1 MLQYIFRNKKAD
13 FPSTAVVWR
22 LMYGYIRTRL
32 KHEKENNLTCFV
44 PKREKEKSPC
54 SIFLPA
60 CRSRE
65 KRNFSHEDL
74 SFLFFHTSDRG
85 IVSFCDKY
93 ELQKLPLYFPFFPLS
108 LHTALKTEGLL
119 CLTGIRILLSVYF
132 SHVGSEQKSL
142 SFLHNPADFLPV
154 TQGYFL

>member
-1 MLQYIFRNKKAD
+1 MKKRTILPVLSRKERKKNLLVLFF
-13 FPSTAVVWR
+13 FPPVC
-22 LMYGYIRTRL
+22 G
-32 KHEKENNLTCFV
+32 
-44 PKREKEKSPC
+44 
-54 SIFLPA
+54 
-60 CRSRE
+60 SRE

-74 SFLFFHTSDRG
+74 SFFHAGERG